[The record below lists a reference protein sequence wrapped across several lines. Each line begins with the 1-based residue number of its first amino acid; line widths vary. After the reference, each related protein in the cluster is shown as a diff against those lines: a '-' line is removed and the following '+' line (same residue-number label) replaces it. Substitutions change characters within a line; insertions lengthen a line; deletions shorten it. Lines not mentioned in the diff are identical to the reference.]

1 MKTAIFTASFNRPD
15 LMQELLVGLANNIDD
30 LEGIDVHHYVDGGPK
45 AKQSEIE
52 AIIKESGVPYTS
64 IVLREENYGVGRN
77 LIGARR
83 DLFDHHGYERVIL
96 IEDDLIPG
104 PNFIKTTLSLAD
116 WAREYTDIGMVQV
129 WNLPQ
134 QSVSEDD
141 LDVVVPTHEHFYTYC
156 IDNEVWS
163 EIKDTLYEYERR
175 FLEGVSYA
183 KKDWR
188 AIRKRF
194 MKPRY
199 SKLRT
204 IRQGKT
210 LLDAEHP
217 HPPPF
222 GPRLKRTVPT
232 GQDAIT
238 ALALWEKGF
247 VRLATLAPR
256 ALMKGVDGVHS
267 TAKVFEQLGLNAQ
280 ADYEWN
286 QLVPISFRLP

>member
-1 MKTAIFTASFNRPD
+1 M
-15 LMQELLVGLANNIDD
+15 
-30 LEGIDVHHYVDGGPK
+30 
-45 AKQSEIE
+45 
-52 AIIKESGVPYTS
+52 
-64 IVLREENYGVGRN
+64 
-77 LIGARR
+77 
-83 DLFDHHGYERVIL
+83 IL

-116 WAREYTDIGMVQV
+116 WAREYADIGMVQV

-134 QSVSEDD
+134 ESVSEDD
-141 LDVVVPTHEHFYTYC
+141 IDVVVPTHEHFYTYC
-156 IDNEVWS
+156 IDVEVWN

-175 FLEGVSYA
+175 YLEGVSYA

-188 AIRKRF
+188 SIRKRF

-199 SKLRT
+199 TKLRT
-204 IRQGKT
+204 IRQGKA

-238 ALALWEKGF
+238 ALALWQKGF

-280 ADYEWN
+280 ANHEWN
-286 QLVPISFRLP
+286 QPVPTSFRLP

>member
-15 LMQELLVGLANNIDD
+15 LMQELLSGLAKNIDD
-30 LEGIDVHHYVDGGPK
+30 LEEIDVHHYVDGGPK

-52 AIIKESGVPYTS
+52 AIIKESGVPYSS

-83 DLFDHHGYERVIL
+83 DLFDVHGYERVIL

-116 WAREYTDIGMVQV
+116 WARAYADIGMVQV

-134 QSVSEDD
+134 QSISEND

-156 IDNEVWS
+156 IDVEVWN
-163 EIKDTLYEYERR
+163 EIKETLYEYEHR

-183 KKDWR
+183 KKNWR

-199 SKLRT
+199 SKLRV

-210 LLDAEHP
+210 LLGAEHS

-256 ALMKGVDGVHS
+256 AVMKGVDGVHS

-286 QLVPISFRLP
+286 QPVPTSFRLP

>member
-15 LMQELLVGLANNIDD
+15 LMQELLGGLANNIDD

-52 AIIKESGVPYTS
+52 TIIKESAVPYTS
-64 IVLREENYGVGRN
+64 IVLRKENYGVGRN

-83 DLFDHHGYERVIL
+83 DLFDVHGYERVIL

-116 WAREYTDIGMVQV
+116 WAREYDDIGMVQV

-134 QSVSEDD
+134 QSVSEND

-156 IDNEVWS
+156 IDVEVWN
-163 EIKDTLYEYERR
+163 EIKETLYEYEHR

-199 SKLRT
+199 SKFRT
-204 IRQGKT
+204 LRQGKT

-256 ALMKGVDGVHS
+256 AVMKGVDGVHS

-286 QLVPISFRLP
+286 QPVPASFKLP

>member
-15 LMQELLVGLANNIDD
+15 LMQELLGGLTNNMDD
-30 LEGIDVHHYVDGGPK
+30 LEGIDVYHYIDGGPK

-52 AIIKESGVPYTS
+52 DVINKSGVPYTS

-83 DLFDHHGYERVIL
+83 DLFDVHGYERVIL

-116 WAREYTDIGMVQV
+116 WARDYEDIGMVQV

-134 QSVSEDD
+134 QPVSEND

-156 IDNEVWS
+156 LDVEVWE
-163 EIKDTLYEYERR
+163 EIKHTLYAYERLY
-175 FLEGVSYA
+175 LEGVDYT

-188 AIRKRF
+188 GIRKRF

-199 SKLRT
+199 TKTRRL
-204 IRQGKT
+204 RQGT
-210 LLDAEHP
+210 ALLEPGYP

-222 GPRLKRTVPT
+222 GPRLKRNVPT

-247 VRLATLAPR
+247 IRLATLAPR
-256 ALMKGVDGVHS
+256 AIMKGVDGVHS
-267 TAKVFEQLGLNAQ
+267 TAKVFEKLGLNAQ

-286 QLVPISFRLP
+286 QPVPTSFRLP